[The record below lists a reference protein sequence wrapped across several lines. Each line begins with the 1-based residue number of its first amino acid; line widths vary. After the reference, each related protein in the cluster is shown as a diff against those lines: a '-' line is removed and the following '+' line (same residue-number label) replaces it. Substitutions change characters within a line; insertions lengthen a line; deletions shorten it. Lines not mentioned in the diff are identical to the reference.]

1 MAIKVTFTLDEG
13 TVTKLNRTAERLSK
27 PKSEV
32 VREAVAEYYDKA
44 GRLSEAERTRMLGA
58 LRKFMAE
65 PPTRPQKQAVAEL
78 RDLRRARR
86 FRGRL
91 HPAE

>member
-32 VREAVAEYYDKA
+32 VQEAVAEYYEKA

-58 LRKFMAE
+58 LRKISR
-65 PPTRPQKQAVAEL
+65 TS
-78 RDLRRARR
+78 
-86 FRGRL
+86 
-91 HPAE
+91 PACGCSVPAGFDKLKNSE